1 MVRNTQHII
10 SKVKRKMYILNKLK
24 KYGLTVEELIVIWMT
39 ILRPLTEYAAPVW
52 HSGLTKGDSQLLESI
67 QKWALGIIL
76 GVKYKDNRRLYKF
89 NNGTLRYEE
98 VLEKIGLVP
107 LSKRRETLTSEFA
120 LKLVKN

>member
-1 MVRNTQHII
+1 
-10 SKVKRKMYILNKLK
+10 MYILNKLK

-39 ILRPLTEYAAPVW
+39 ILRPLTEYVAPVW
-52 HSGLTKGDSQLLESI
+52 HSGLTKGDSQLLESM

-107 LSKRRETLTSEFA
+107 LSKCR
-120 LKLVKN
+120 